1 MATQVT
7 KKKRRPQAVP
17 RKTVKKPM
25 GSGSWKPSISAVG
38 LKRIAVVLLVL
49 APVLLVSA
57 SYIWLSRPENL
68 TIVAVKISSSDRV
81 NGLRYL
87 SNEELNP
94 IVEPFVKTNLFM
106 LDAKGLEEEL
116 EFNPWVYSASLTKI
130 WPKKLEVTIYEERPI
145 AFWGEGS
152 MLNEYGE
159 IIDAELPDK
168 VGQLPILF
176 SPEDNGRMMV
186 ENYLKVQQWTR
197 DFPVKIVEFR
207 EDARGSWQLKLENGL
222 TVNIGREEQEKRLRR
237 FVVGY
242 KRELAENIEKI
253 HTVDLRYTNG
263 FAVKWKSNWQI
274 KQEASRKKG

>member
-1 MATQVT
+1 MAGQVT
-7 KKKRRPQAVP
+7 KKKRPQATR
-17 RKTVKKPM
+17 RKTVKKA
-25 GSGSWKPSISAVG
+25 GSTGSWKPNFSPLAW
-38 LKRIAVVLLVL
+38 RRFATALLML
-49 APVLLVSA
+49 APVLLISA
-57 SYIWLSRPENL
+57 SYIWLQRPENL
-68 TIVAVKISSSDRV
+68 TIESVNIGSSDRV
-81 NGLRYL
+81 NGLQYL
-87 SNEELNP
+87 SKDELRP

-116 EFNPWVYSASLTKI
+116 EFNPWVYSASLTKV

-159 IIDAELPDK
+159 IIDAELPEK
-168 VGQLPILF
+168 IGQLPVLY

-222 TVNIGREEQEKRLRR
+222 TVNIGRDKQEKRLRR

-242 KRELAENIEKI
+242 KRELAESIDKI

-274 KQEASRKKG
+274 KQEASKKKG

>member
-7 KKKRRPQAVP
+7 KKKRPQAVR
-17 RKTVKKPM
+17 RKTVKKPLS
-25 GSGSWKPSISAVG
+25 SGSWKPNFTAAG
-38 LKRIAVVLLVL
+38 LKRLAVFLLIL

-57 SYIWLSRPENL
+57 SYIWFSRPENL
-68 TIVAVKISSSDRV
+68 TIVAVNINSSDRL
-81 NGLRYL
+81 NGLQYL
-87 SNEELNP
+87 SNDELNP

-116 EFNPWVYSASLTKI
+116 EFNPWVYSASLTKV
-130 WPKKLEVTIYEERPI
+130 WPKKLQVTIYEERPI

-159 IIDAELPDK
+159 IIDAELPEK

-186 ENYLKVQQWTR
+186 ENYLQVQKWTR
-197 DFPVKIVEFR
+197 DFPVKIMEFR

-222 TVNIGREEQEKRLRR
+222 TVNIGREKQEKRLRR